1 MNGQEKGVS
10 ELNIAVGGRIED
22 GIWTGMVMSVCTHR
36 NRLYFDLASAHG
48 GLVECGGGEVCWE
61 SSLWV
66 LWVLCTMSGEW
77 LRWVYAEE
85 EEEEE
90 EREREDEGLSLR
102 L

>member
-1 MNGQEKGVS
+1 M
-10 ELNIAVGGRIED
+10 
-22 GIWTGMVMSVCTHR
+22 C
-36 NRLYFDLASAHG
+36 
-48 GLVECGGGEVCWE
+48 CE

-66 LWVLCTMSGEW
+66 LGVLCTMSGEW

-90 EREREDEGLSLR
+90 EEEREREDEGLSLR

>member
-1 MNGQEKGVS
+1 M
-10 ELNIAVGGRIED
+10 
-22 GIWTGMVMSVCTHR
+22 
-36 NRLYFDLASAHG
+36 
-48 GLVECGGGEVCWE
+48 ECGGDEVCWE

-66 LWVLCTMSGEW
+66 LGVLCRMSGVW